1 MDVKFETQLNEFY
14 NNYKN
19 NLNEFISENQVIKK
33 KYNLLFSEEDR
44 DPMDMNFEKIQIS
57 SPTVPELVLDS
68 LLKAIESG
76 RIQVGRELPPERDL
90 AEALG
95 ISRNSLR
102 ECLSILNFM
111 GLVENRGNRKVL
123 VKNADYFRKARSLLE
138 LSYSADTF
146 EDFMEFRRTNEREIA
161 RLACRRATEEDL
173 ERMRVSVERLESDA
187 TDYLA
192 DVEFHVNLAYAS
204 HNTIFAAMLDFV
216 NSLILELRMR
226 FFEREDYHGKT
237 AEAHRRIYEAVKARD
252 EELAVYE
259 MGRHLKLI
267 ENYDDQEAR
276 GGKEA

>member
-1 MDVKFETQLNEFY
+1 MEMSFD
-14 NNYKN
+14 
-19 NLNEFISENQVIKK
+19 
-33 KYNLLFSEEDR
+33 
-44 DPMDMNFEKIQIS
+44 KIQTA

-68 LLKAIESG
+68 LLRAIEEGKLQIGS
-76 RIQVGRELPPERDL
+76 ELPPERDL

-111 GLVENRGNRKVL
+111 GIVENRGNRKIL
-123 VKNADYFRKARSLLE
+123 VKNADYFRKARSLLA

-161 RLACRRATEEDL
+161 RLACRRATAEDL
-173 ERMRVSVERLESDA
+173 ERLRSSVERLEADA

-237 AEAHRRIYEAVKARD
+237 AEAHRRIYEAVLARD
-252 EELAVYE
+252 EELAAYE

-267 ENYDDQEAR
+267 ENYEDHGEKGAR
-276 GGKEA
+276 E

>member
-1 MDVKFETQLNEFY
+1 MTMTFD
-14 NNYKN
+14 
-19 NLNEFISENQVIKK
+19 
-33 KYNLLFSEEDR
+33 
-44 DPMDMNFEKIQIS
+44 KIRVS

-68 LLKAIESG
+68 LLGAIEAG
-76 RIQVGRELPPERDL
+76 RIEVGRELPPERDL

-102 ECLSILNFM
+102 ESLSVLSFM
-111 GLVENRGNRKVL
+111 GIVENRGNRKVL

-146 EDFMEFRRTNEREIA
+146 EDFMEFRRTNEWEIA

-173 ERMRVSVERLESDA
+173 ERLRLSVERLESDE

-204 HNTIFAAMLDFV
+204 HNTIFAAMLDYV
-216 NSLILELRMR
+216 NCLILELRMR

-237 AEAHRRIYEAVKARD
+237 AEAHRRIYEAVKERD

-259 MGRHLKLI
+259 MGRHLRLI
-267 ENYDDQEAR
+267 ENYEDH
-276 GGKEA
+276 GGKGEEKP

>member
-1 MDVKFETQLNEFY
+1 
-14 NNYKN
+14 
-19 NLNEFISENQVIKK
+19 
-33 KYNLLFSEEDR
+33 
-44 DPMDMNFEKIQIS
+44 
-57 SPTVPELVLDS
+57 
-68 LLKAIESG
+68 
-76 RIQVGRELPPERDL
+76 
-90 AEALG
+90 
-95 ISRNSLR
+95 
-102 ECLSILNFM
+102 M

-161 RLACRRATEEDL
+161 RLACKRATEEDL
-173 ERMRVSVERLESDA
+173 DRLRVSVERLEKDA

-252 EELAVYE
+252 EELAAYE

-267 ENYDDQEAR
+267 EDYDDQEAR
-276 GGKEA
+276 RGKEA

>member
-1 MDVKFETQLNEFY
+1 MATGFD
-14 NNYKN
+14 
-19 NLNEFISENQVIKK
+19 
-33 KYNLLFSEEDR
+33 
-44 DPMDMNFEKIQIS
+44 KIQYS
-57 SPTVPELVLDS
+57 APTVPELVLDS
-68 LLKAIESG
+68 LLRAIETGS
-76 RIQVGRELPPERDL
+76 IQIGRELPPEREL

-111 GLVENRGNRKVL
+111 GIVENRGNRKIL

-138 LSYSADTF
+138 LSYSTDTF

-161 RLACRRATEEDL
+161 RLACLRATGEDL
-173 ERMRVSVERLESDA
+173 ERLRSSVERLENDA

-204 HNTIFAAMLDFV
+204 HNTIFAAMLDYV

-252 EELAVYE
+252 EELAAYE

-267 ENYDDQEAR
+267 ENYEEHHERKD
-276 GGKEA
+276 G

>member
-1 MDVKFETQLNEFY
+1 MATGFD
-14 NNYKN
+14 
-19 NLNEFISENQVIKK
+19 
-33 KYNLLFSEEDR
+33 
-44 DPMDMNFEKIQIS
+44 KIQYS
-57 SPTVPELVLDS
+57 APTVPELVLDS
-68 LLKAIESG
+68 LLRAIETGS
-76 RIQVGRELPPERDL
+76 IQIGCELPPEREL

-111 GLVENRGNRKVL
+111 GIVENRGNRKIL

-138 LSYSADTF
+138 LSYSTDTF

-161 RLACRRATEEDL
+161 RLACLRATGEDL
-173 ERMRVSVERLESDA
+173 ERLRSSVERLENDA

-204 HNTIFAAMLDFV
+204 HNTIFAAMLDYV

-267 ENYDDQEAR
+267 ENYEEHHERKD
-276 GGKEA
+276 G

>member
-1 MDVKFETQLNEFY
+1 MQ
-14 NNYKN
+14 
-19 NLNEFISENQVIKK
+19 
-33 KYNLLFSEEDR
+33 
-44 DPMDMNFEKIQIS
+44 FEKIQNNG
-57 SPTVPELVLDS
+57 PKVPELVMDS
-68 LLKAIESG
+68 LLKAMEAGTI
-76 RIQVGRELPPERDL
+76 RVGEELPPERDL

-102 ECLSILNFM
+102 ECLAILSFM
-111 GLVENRGNRKVL
+111 GIVENRGNRKIL
-123 VKNADYFRKARSLLE
+123 VKYADRFRKARSLID
-138 LSYSADTF
+138 LSYSQDTF

-267 ENYDDQEAR
+267 ENYDDQEAK
-276 GGKEA
+276 GVKEA